1 MISEQKKQTI
11 AIIKQIQ
18 MNQEDLPDNYPILP
32 CPRCGGEMER
42 KTAHNALSRRAD
54 IYICSICGTDEAI
67 MDFKRREDKVEDWAI
82 FSGGEE
88 G

>member
-11 AIIKQIQ
+11 AIIKHIQ

-42 KTAHNALSRRAD
+42 IIAHNALSRRAD
-54 IYICSICGTDEAI
+54 IYICSICGADEAI
-67 MDFKRREDKVEDWAI
+67 MDFKRKEDNVEDWAI